1 MQLQIACRT
10 IGGSRGGR
18 STYGVCLGALSWRIE
33 DGRAGELDLSQ
44 LNVVIASRY
53 EDDVPGS
60 PWDFYLYLD
69 ERGDERQ
76 RGALEQ
82 IFLGHLG
89 GTPLKQFPW
98 AYKDSNPLGVPGA
111 DRDRPPG
118 EMVPG
123 RRRCRCGSAPVM
135 TRKRLPARSRA
146 TISRAR
152 VHAETRSPPLEF
164 DLTDRCGY
172 ESKFAASSD
181 GRRPRAPSPSSIRG
195 SSVSVSAIDELD
207 RGWRRRKITDEDLD
221 LAREL
226 VGGAALG
233 GLRTP

>member
-1 MQLQIACRT
+1 MSAFLPWRLSGTYLESCNCDVICPCRT
-10 IGGSRGGR
+10 IGGRRGGR

-53 EDDVPGS
+53 DDDVPGS

-98 AYKDSNPLGVPGA
+98 AYKDSNPLGVHPVRIEI
-111 DRDRPPG
+111 DH
-118 EMVPG
+118 EPG
-123 RRRCRCGSAPVM
+123 RGWFRAGAQVSVRIRAPVADPQ
-135 TRKRLPARSRA
+135 TVTCLIPGHDQPGRE
-146 TISRAR
+146 
-152 VHAETRSPPLEF
+152 VHAETLAVAAAPLEF

-172 ESKFAASSD
+172 ESKFAYSSD
-181 GRRPRAPSPSSIRG
+181 
-195 SSVSVSAIDELD
+195 D
-207 RGWRRRKITDEDLD
+207 
-221 LAREL
+221 
-226 VGGAALG
+226 
-233 GLRTP
+233 